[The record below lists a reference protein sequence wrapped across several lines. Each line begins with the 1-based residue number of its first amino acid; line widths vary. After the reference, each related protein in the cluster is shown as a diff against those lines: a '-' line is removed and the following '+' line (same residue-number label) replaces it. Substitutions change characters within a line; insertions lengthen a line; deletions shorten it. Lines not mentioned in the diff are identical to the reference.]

1 MDENNYTPTPKG
13 KGKARKDVIEL
24 SSTIGSAP
32 PSSPP
37 SLHGTPIAS
46 RPKKPPFD
54 PNIRGSQPLFINLNI
69 TTFIEGGSMGS
80 TPWSIDINDEFQPL
94 YNDLWEVLYNAI
106 VRDWEERRRLKVLEK
121 CIRRK

>member
-1 MDENNYTPTPKG
+1 MKIKFHMPVTLRSKRQAGESPGHDSIAKRARKPNTNSLEHFSLGQAPLRVDKRKKKKESKQVDENNYTPTPKG

-54 PNIRGSQPLFINLNI
+54 PNIR
-69 TTFIEGGSMGS
+69 
-80 TPWSIDINDEFQPL
+80 
-94 YNDLWEVLYNAI
+94 
-106 VRDWEERRRLKVLEK
+106 
-121 CIRRK
+121 